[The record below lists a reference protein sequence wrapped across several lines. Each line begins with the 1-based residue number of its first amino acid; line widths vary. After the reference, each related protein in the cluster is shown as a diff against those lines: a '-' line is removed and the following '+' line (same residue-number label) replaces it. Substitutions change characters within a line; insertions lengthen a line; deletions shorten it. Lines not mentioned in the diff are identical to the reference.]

1 MLINVWFNKT
11 AATTSL
17 IFMVQKYGKKLT
29 TYIRHIND
37 GAWLQHLLGSLIT
50 IIKYH
55 MSFMTQISLFMVI
68 LFDDS

>member
-1 MLINVWFNKT
+1 
-11 AATTSL
+11 
-17 IFMVQKYGKKLT
+17 MVQKYGKKLT

-50 IIKYH
+50 IIKYY